1 VTRRLLIF
9 VLAGEPSGDVLGG
22 RLMAAL
28 KAASD
33 DPIEFIGVGG
43 PAMRAQGL
51 DSLFPMAELS
61 VMGIVEILPHIRRLF
76 ARMRQSAAAID
87 AAQPD
92 CVVTIDAPAFAH
104 GVAKRIRNRTIPRIH
119 YVAPQL
125 WAWRPWRV
133 HKFKRHFDH
142 LLGLLPFE
150 PAWFARHGVSC
161 KFVGHPVIEN
171 AMAAPENNAFRQ
183 RHGIALDAP
192 VVCVLLGSRKGEVAR
207 LAPPFRETL
216 ARLES
221 AHPGL
226 VVILPTV
233 PNVAASVRDFGAD
246 CPARAIVVESTADK
260 PAALAACNVGLAASG
275 TATLELSLAGVPLV
289 VAYRLATLTYLIA
302 KPLMRVRFANLINLI
317 LDREVVP
324 EFLQGNCRAEK
335 LAPALSKL
343 FGPEGARQKE
353 AVQPALKQLGMGDR
367 PPSARAASAVLDIIA
382 GRA

>member
-1 VTRRLLIF
+1 MTRPRLIF

-22 RLMAAL
+22 RLMTAL
-28 KAASD
+28 KAASGGGVK
-33 DPIEFIGVGG
+33 FIGVGG

-51 DSLFPMAELS
+51 DSLFPMEELS
-61 VMGIVEILPHIRRLF
+61 VMGIVEILPHVRRLF
-76 ARMRQSAAAID
+76 ARMRQTAAAVD

-104 GVAKRIRNRTIPRIH
+104 GVAKRIRNRAIPRIH

-133 HKFKRHFDH
+133 HKFKRHFHH

-161 KFVGHPVIEN
+161 KFVGHPAIEN
-171 AMAAPENNAFRQ
+171 ATTAPESNGFRQ

-207 LAPPFRETL
+207 LEAPFRDTL
-216 ARLES
+216 ARLKL

-226 VVILPTV
+226 VAVLPTV
-233 PNVAASVRDFGAD
+233 PNVAVSVRALSAD
-246 CPARAIVVESTADK
+246 WPVRAIMVEAAADK
-260 PAALAACNVGLAASG
+260 PAALAACDVGLAASG
-275 TATLELSLAGVPLV
+275 TVTLELSLAGVPLI
-289 VAYRLATLTYLIA
+289 VAYRVAALTYLIA
-302 KPLMRVRFANLINLI
+302 RPLMRVRFANLINLI
-317 LDREVVP
+317 LDREAVP
-324 EFLQGNCRAEK
+324 EFLQENCRVDC
-335 LAPALSKL
+335 LAPALSSL
-343 FGPEGARQKE
+343 FGPDGVRQRE
-353 AVQPALKQLGMGDR
+353 AVQPALKQLGMGGR
-367 PPSARAASAVLDIIA
+367 PPSERAANAVLDIIA